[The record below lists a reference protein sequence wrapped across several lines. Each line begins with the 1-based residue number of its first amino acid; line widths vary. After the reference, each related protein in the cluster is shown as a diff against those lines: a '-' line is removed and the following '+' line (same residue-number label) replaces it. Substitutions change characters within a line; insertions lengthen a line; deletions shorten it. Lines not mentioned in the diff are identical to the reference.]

1 MTAAAFADSA
11 AISHSVVFVDTN
23 ILAYAHDSAQGRK
36 RLIAEECL
44 AQLWQQQCGRT
55 SIQVLNELYVTLTR
69 KLPHPL
75 SREVAWRITED
86 LLVWGPMPTDRRLL
100 IQAREVETR
109 YRINWWDSLI
119 VAAAQ
124 LQDCTTLLTEDLQ
137 DGMEFDG
144 VRVRNPFRAGVAE
157 ELASY
162 GAKPRPAHRV
172 NPRHRGRGRP
182 KRQVVGG
189 GRG

>member
-1 MTAAAFADSA
+1 MTAAVFADSLV
-11 AISHSVVFVDTN
+11 SNSVVFVDTN
-23 ILAYAHDSAQGRK
+23 ILVYAQDSAQGRK
-36 RLIAEECL
+36 KRVAEVCL

-55 SIQVLNELYVTLTR
+55 SMQVLNELYVTLTR

-75 SREVAWRITED
+75 GRDTAWRITED

-100 IQAREVETR
+100 IQARDVENR

-137 DGMEFDG
+137 DGMNFDG
-144 VRVRNPFRAGVAE
+144 VRVRNPFQVGVAE
-157 ELASY
+157 ELAGYS
-162 GAKPRPAHRV
+162 ARPRPAYRS

-182 KRQVVGG
+182 KRQAAGS